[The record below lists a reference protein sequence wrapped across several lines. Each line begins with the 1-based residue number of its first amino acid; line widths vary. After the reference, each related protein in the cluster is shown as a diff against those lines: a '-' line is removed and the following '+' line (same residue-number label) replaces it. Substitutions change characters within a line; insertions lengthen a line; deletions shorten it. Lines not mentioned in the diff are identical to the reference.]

1 MTRSEAREQAF
12 TLIFEHSFKTD
23 PVDDI
28 LNRAAETRGLV
39 ADEFA
44 LKLYKGVVENIKDI
58 DSKIEKYSLSW
69 KKNRL
74 SKVTLAILRLA
85 VFEMDYLEDIPVG
98 ATINEAVE
106 LSKKFA
112 SQDDSA
118 FVNGVLGAMA
128 RDREAVDA

>member
-1 MTRSEAREQAF
+1 MTRSEVREQAF

-23 PVDDI
+23 SIDDI
-28 LNRAAETRGLV
+28 LHWAAETRGLIV
-39 ADEFA
+39 DDFA
-44 LKLYKGVVENIKDI
+44 LKLLTGVIKNLHDI

-69 KKNRL
+69 KKNRIP
-74 SKVTLAILRLA
+74 KVTLAILRLA
-85 VFEMDYLEDIPVG
+85 VFEMDYLNDIPVG

-106 LSKKFA
+106 LSKKYA

-128 RDREAVDA
+128 RDREAITT